1 MNAQWLL
8 NWWNLIFL
16 LPFGLALLY
25 LGFYTVSGI
34 TFGDGDLDAD
44 SDLGADAGL
53 DHDLDADH
61 DLDTDHDLDAD
72 HDADTDHDLES
83 EANEI
88 AQGPSAM
95 SLITWLGFGRVPVS
109 IVLMVLMLTW
119 GTAGFVANAA
129 LESKGPLAALISVPI
144 AAVISILITRLVVM
158 FIVRYLPLYETT
170 ARRRHALLGCAG
182 EAIFVIDHKFGMV
195 SVRDETGE
203 LFQVACRVNEQSEP
217 IAKGAKVQLVAYNA
231 KQGLFYVTRQ
241 DIRST
246 SVA

>member
-25 LGFYTVSGI
+25 LGLYTVSGI
-34 TFGDGDLDAD
+34 TFGDADVDADADLDTDADLDAD
-44 SDLGADAGL
+44 TDL
-53 DHDLDADH
+53 DHDLDAG
-61 DLDTDHDLDAD
+61 HDLDAD
-72 HDADTDHDLES
+72 HDADADHDLES

-95 SLITWLGFGRVPVS
+95 SVVTWLGFGRVPVS

-119 GTAGFVANAA
+119 GPAGFIANAA
-129 LESKGPLAALISVPI
+129 LESKGASAAFISIPV
-144 AAVISILITRLVVM
+144 AAVISILTTRLVVV

-170 ARRRHALLGCAG
+170 ARRKHALLGCDG
-182 EAIFVIDHKFGMV
+182 EAIFAIDHKFGMV
-195 SVRDETGE
+195 SVRDDTGE
-203 LFQVACRVNEQSEP
+203 LFQVACRVEEQSEP
-217 IAKGAKVQLVAYNA
+217 IAKGANVRLVAYNA
-231 KQGLFYVTRQ
+231 KQGLFYVTQR
-241 DIRST
+241 DVKST